1 MANVVAGGWKA
12 SKDAKWARPP
22 PPPSWQ
28 RQDLVFQVL
37 EIDQE
42 RGQPRPGMPGP
53 TQGEVT
59 IIRLYG
65 VSGAEN
71 SVLVHAHGFAP
82 YFWVRAPSGFVAS
95 HCEMFRN
102 HCNRILESV
111 AKGAEVITAIEIHAR
126 NSIQDYQ
133 GNKLVD
139 FLRIV
144 VQQPMFVPKVRQLFE
159 KGVQWGVLPA
169 LEQTRVFSTF
179 ESNVP
184 FELRYMI
191 DNNYSGAPWV
201 RIPAG
206 RYLPV
211 KHSSARSLCQIEVD
225 VSYDAIVPLKAE
237 GEYMKIAP
245 FRILSFDI
253 ECQGRKGQ
261 FPTAEQDPV
270 IQIANNVVRQ
280 GDSKPFIRNVFCLR
294 SCSNIVGAD
303 VLAFDR
309 EEDLLMAWK
318 QFLSMVDPDILT
330 GYNIINFDMPYLLDR
345 AVALRLHEFPF
356 WSRMVNVPTRMKD
369 AHFQSKAHGH
379 RDYKEINIEG
389 RVQLDVL
396 VSVQREHKLRSY
408 SLNAVATHFLQE
420 QKEDVHHSIIAD
432 LQNGD
437 EETRRRLAVYCLKD
451 ALLPLRLIDKLM
463 IVINLVEMARVTG
476 VTVNQLMT
484 RGQQIKVFSQI
495 LRKAKSKQLLFPTCE
510 STAAVDGVGYEGATV
525 IEPTRGFHNCPV
537 TTLDFASLYPSIMMA
552 HNLCY
557 STLLRNPAAMR
568 EDEYI
573 KTPSGECFVRKEVY
587 KGILPEI
594 LEELLSARKDAKR
607 LMGSASDPMEKAVYN
622 GRQLALKIS
631 ANSVYGFTGAT
642 VGKLPC
648 LAISSSVTSFG
659 RQMIS
664 QTKEL
669 VEAKFTK
676 ANGYDHDAKVI
687 YGDTDSVMVIF
698 GYSDLPNSMRMG
710 REAAEYV
717 SVTFVRPI
725 KLEFEKVYFPYLLM
739 NKKRYAGL
747 LYTKP
752 EKYDYLD
759 CKGIESVRRD
769 NCPLVKNMVQNILNK
784 ILIDRSVDDAIQY
797 AKQTIS
803 DLLMNRLDISHLVIS
818 KSLSKSGEE
827 YAAKQAHVELVER
840 MKKRD
845 AATAPSIGDRVPFV
859 IVKGAKGAKA
869 FEKSEDPI
877 FVLENNI
884 PIDASYYLEQQLGPP
899 LERLF
904 EALLDNPKKALL
916 QGEHTRSISVATP
929 SKAVGGI
936 MKFAKITLTCLNCR
950 MPLGPDVGSKAVCKG
965 CSDKEAQIYARIL
978 SKRNHFER
986 LYARVWTQCQRCQG
1000 SLHQDVLCTSRDC
1013 PVFYMRKK
1021 VQKDLKEH
1029 QEQLDRFGSI
1039 EW

>member
-1 MANVVAGGWKA
+1 MANVITGGWKA
-12 SKDAKWARPP
+12 SKDSKWNRPALP
-22 PPPSWQ
+22 KDWEKNAII
-28 RQDLVFQVL
+28 FQVV
-37 EIDQE
+37 EMDQE
-42 RGQPRPGMPGP
+42 RGAPLPGMPGHR
-53 TQGEVT
+53 TGEVT

-65 VSGAEN
+65 VTRLGQ
-71 SVLVHAHGFAP
+71 SVLVHAHGFVP
-82 YFWVRAPSGFVAS
+82 YLYVKAPSGFNIT
-95 HCEMFRN
+95 HCENFKK
-102 HCNRILESV
+102 HCNRMLEGV
-111 AKGAEVITAIEIHAR
+111 TKGIDPIVNIEIQQK

-133 GNKLVD
+133 FGRFVD
-139 FLRIV
+139 FLKIV
-144 VQQPMFVPKVRQLFE
+144 VQQPSFVPKVRQLFE
-159 KGVQWGVLPA
+159 KGVSWPVLPA
-169 LEQTRVFSTF
+169 LESTRTFSTY

-184 FELRYMI
+184 FELRFMI
-191 DNNYSGAPWV
+191 DNDYSGAPWLK
-201 RIPAG
+201 IEPG
-206 RYLPV
+206 KFSISKPF
-211 KHSSARSLCQIEVD
+211 SLCQIEVD
-225 VSYDAIVPLKAE
+225 VSYADIIPLKAE
-237 GEYMKIAP
+237 GDYMKIAP

-261 FPTAEQDPV
+261 FPTPEQDSV
-270 IQIANNVVRQ
+270 IQIANYVVQQ
-280 GDSKPFIRNVFCLR
+280 GDPKPIIKNVFCLQ

-303 VLAFDR
+303 VLAFEK
-309 EEDLLMAWK
+309 EEDMLMAWK
-318 QFLSMVDPDILT
+318 QFLCAVDPDILT
-330 GYNIINFDMPYLLDR
+330 GYNVINFDMPYLLDR
-345 AVALRLHEFPF
+345 AATLRLHEFPY
-356 WSRMVNVPTRMKD
+356 WSRLQNVQTRMKD

-379 RDYKEINIEG
+379 RDYKEINVEG

-396 VSVQREHKLRSY
+396 VVIQREHKLRSY

-420 QKEDVHHSIIAD
+420 QKEDVHHSIISD

-451 ALLPLRLIDKLM
+451 AYLPLRLIDKLM
-463 IVINLVEMARVTG
+463 IVVNLVEMARVTG
-476 VTVNQLMT
+476 VTINQLMT

-495 LRKAKSKQLLFPTCE
+495 LRKARTKMLLFPTYE
-510 STAAVDGVGYEGATV
+510 SGGATDGVSYEGATV
-525 IEPTRGFHNCPV
+525 IDPIRGFHNCPV

-557 STLLRNPAAMR
+557 STLLRKAEVPKLPA
-568 EDEYI
+568 DDYT
-573 KTPSGECFVRKEVY
+573 KSPSGDCFVKKTVY

-594 LEELLSARKDAKR
+594 LEELLSARKEAKK
-607 LMGSASDPMEKAVYN
+607 LMAVATDPMEKAVYN

-648 LAISSSVTSFG
+648 LEISSSVTGFG
-659 RQMIS
+659 RQMIH

-676 ANGYDHDAKVI
+676 ANGYDHDAIVL
-687 YGDTDSVMVIF
+687 YGDTDSVMVKF
-698 GYSDLPNSMRMG
+698 GYDDLPTAMKMG
-710 REAAEYV
+710 KEAADYV
-717 SVTFVRPI
+717 SATFIKPI

-747 LYTKP
+747 LHTKP
-752 EKYDYLD
+752 DTYDYLD

-784 ILIDRSVDDAIQY
+784 ILIDRSVESAIGY
-797 AKQTIS
+797 AKQTIT

-818 KSLSKSGEE
+818 KSVSKSAEE
-827 YAAKQAHVELVER
+827 YGSKQAHVELVER

-845 AATAPSIGDRVPFV
+845 AATAPGIGDRVPFV
-859 IVKGAKGAKA
+859 IIKGVKGAKAY
-869 FEKSEDPI
+869 EKSEDPI
-877 FVLENNI
+877 YVLENNI
-884 PIDASYYLEQQLGPP
+884 PIDVTYYLEQQLGPP

-904 EALLDNPKKALL
+904 EGLLDNPKKTLL
-916 QGEHTRSISVATP
+916 QGEHTRSIAVATP

-936 MKFAKITLTCLNCR
+936 MKFAKVTLTCLNCKC
-950 MPLGPDVGSKAVCKG
+950 PLPNGTAGNKALCPG
-965 CSDKEAQIYARIL
+965 CSEKSADIYARIL
-978 SKRNHFER
+978 AKRNNFER

-1021 VQKDLKEH
+1021 VQKDLKEQ

-1039 EW
+1039 DW

>member
-1 MANVVAGGWKA
+1 MANLVSGGWKA

-22 PPPSWQ
+22 PPPGWQ

-42 RGQPRPGMPGP
+42 RGLPRAGMPGP

-65 VSGAEN
+65 VTGAEN

-82 YFWVRAPSGFVAS
+82 YFWVRAPSGFVLS
-95 HCEMFRN
+95 HCEMFRK
-102 HCNRILESV
+102 HCNRILEAV
-111 AKGAEVITAIEIHAR
+111 AKGADVITAIEIHPR

-133 GNKLVD
+133 YNKMVD
-139 FLRIV
+139 FLRVV
-144 VQQPMFVPKVRQLFE
+144 VQQPVFVPKVRQLFE
-159 KGVQWGVLPA
+159 KGVQWSVLPS

-191 DNNYSGAPWV
+191 DNEYSGAPWV
-201 RIPAG
+201 RVPAG
-206 RYLPV
+206 RFMPS
-211 KHSSARSLCQIEVD
+211 KQASLCQLEVD

-280 GDSKPFIRNVFCLR
+280 GDSKPFIRNVFCLN

-303 VLAFDR
+303 VLAFER

-318 QFLSMVDPDILT
+318 QFLCVVDPDILT
-330 GYNIINFDMPYLLDR
+330 GYNIINFDMPYLLER
-345 AVALRLHEFPF
+345 AAVLRLHEFPF
-356 WSRMVNVPTRMKD
+356 WSRMVNLPTRMKD

-463 IVINLVEMARVTG
+463 IVVNLVEMARVTG

-495 LRKAKSKQLLFPTCE
+495 LRKAKTKQLLFPTYE
-510 STAAVDGVGYEGATV
+510 SAGAPDGVGYEGATV

-557 STLLRNPAAMR
+557 STLLRNPSSMKEEEFIR
-568 EDEYI
+568 
-573 KTPSGECFVRKEVY
+573 TPSGEHFVRKEVY

-594 LEELLSARKDAKR
+594 LEELLSARKEAKR
-607 LMGSASDPMEKAVYN
+607 LMGGATDPMEKAVYN

-659 RQMIS
+659 RQMIN

-717 SVTFVRPI
+717 SSTFVRPI

-752 EKYDYLD
+752 DKHDYLD

-784 ILIDRSVDDAIQY
+784 ILIDRSVDEAIRY

-884 PIDASYYLEQQLGPP
+884 PIDANYYLEQQLGPP

-904 EALLDNPKKALL
+904 EALLDNPKKTLL

-950 MPLGPDVGSKAVCKG
+950 MPLGPDAGSKAVCKG
-965 CSDKEAQIYARIL
+965 CADKEAHIYARIL

-1029 QEQLDRFGSI
+1029 QEQLDRFGTI